1 VRYEVVPPLLK
12 GGGLDRAQSL
22 IEMFPEGGR
31 YAFEIAYSNH
41 IFGFRI
47 YMDRGSPDILK
58 GVYPGMVFRE
68 LGDPD
73 LPDEVLL
80 LGVGTGRLPL
90 REPSSDPLEVM
101 MNSLAQAEGDMLY
114 QLFFTG
120 PVPGPESYPKEL
132 REAARRHAH
141 LKHFY
146 FEIRILASGPD
157 ARTMTETAISA
168 LNSTSWR
175 WNSLRWTSF
184 RRSRL
189 DRVLDPRPLRG
200 PLGRR
205 LRPSIASSLSLA
217 LLAHIPDVLGTGI
230 AKATVGGLWRPS
242 EGVVV
247 GLDLRGSEVRIPV
260 HVGHTVVLGKTGM
273 GKSTLLLNMAL
284 QLAERGVVVLVDPHG
299 GLARGFATALPEEHL
314 GRLLYFAPHRVVM
327 GFNALHV
334 EDRGDE
340 FAKEKVVSD
349 IKTVMR
355 RVDRLYSRGGWG
367 ARLDYIL
374 SNLLRALMEIEG
386 ANLLDARMV
395 LVDDWYRKMLSRR
408 VKDPVLRMFLLQELP
423 KMHFE
428 ERRSALSKLS
438 ALTTN
443 KLIRASLCHRGRTFS
458 VSEALKGGILVA
470 ELPKGLLGMDVSS
483 VIGTVFLT
491 SVWLSLLKSPGRE
504 VYLILDEFHNFA
516 SPSLVEMLSEGRKF
530 GLRLVMAT
538 QYVGQV
544 PEYLWDSVEGNALN
558 FVSFAVGKD
567 TAEALSR
574 ATGMDPGVLMNL
586 ERHEF
591 IAFSHGFAV
600 HGRSLPPPPPRRDL
614 GEVIALMEKYAIK
627 EDNSVEPLLAVGRA
641 G

>member
-1 VRYEVVPPLLK
+1 
-12 GGGLDRAQSL
+12 
-22 IEMFPEGGR
+22 
-31 YAFEIAYSNH
+31 
-41 IFGFRI
+41 
-47 YMDRGSPDILK
+47 
-58 GVYPGMVFRE
+58 
-68 LGDPD
+68 
-73 LPDEVLL
+73 
-80 LGVGTGRLPL
+80 
-90 REPSSDPLEVM
+90 
-101 MNSLAQAEGDMLY
+101 MLY

-120 PVPGPESYPKEL
+120 PVDGPESFPREL

-141 LKHFY
+141 LKHYY
-146 FEIRILASGPD
+146 FEVRILASGPQ
-157 ARTMTETAISA
+157 AEAMAETAISA
-168 LNSTSWR
+168 LSSTSWR
-175 WNSLRWTSF
+175 WNSIRW
-184 RRSRL
+184 RRVGGGSLGRI
-189 DRVLDPRPLRG
+189 LDPRPLVG

-205 LRPSIASSLSLA
+205 LRPSVASSLTLA
-217 LLAHIPDVLGTGI
+217 LLGHIPDVLGTGI

-242 EGVVV
+242 GGAVAGV
-247 GLDLRGSEVRIPV
+247 DLRGAEVRIPV
-260 HVGHTVVLGKTGM
+260 HLGHTVVLGKTGM
-273 GKSTLLLNMAL
+273 GKSTLLLHLAL
-284 QLAERGVVVLVDPHG
+284 QLAKRGTVVLVDPHG
-299 GLARGFATALPEEHL
+299 GLARGFATSLPEEHL
-314 GRLLYFAPHRVVM
+314 ERLLYFAPHRVVM

-334 EDRGDE
+334 EDRDDE

-408 VKDPVLRMFLLQELP
+408 VRDPVLKMFLLQELP

-458 VSEALKGGILVA
+458 VSDALKGGLLVA
-470 ELPKGLLGMDVSS
+470 ELPKGILGMDVSS
-483 VIGTVFLT
+483 IIGTVFLT
-491 SVWLSLLKSPGRE
+491 SVWLSLLKSPGGE

-544 PEYLWDSVEGNALN
+544 PEYLWDSVEGNVLN
-558 FVSFAVGKD
+558 YVAFSVGKE

-574 ATGMDPGVLMNL
+574 STGMDPEVLMNL
-586 ERHEF
+586 ERYEF
-591 IAFSHGFAV
+591 IAFSHGYAV
-600 HGRSLPPPPPRRDL
+600 HGRTLPPPGPRRDL
-614 GEVIALMEKYAIK
+614 SEVVRLMRRYAIR